1 MPRRWPEP
9 AAIAAEID
17 RIRSLRLD
25 ALRRQW
31 RLVFG
36 RLPPTGLSKDLLG
49 RMIAARLQERAFGG
63 LRDAK
68 DYFADLPELALAPDI
83 LT

>member
-1 MPRRWPEP
+1 MRRGWREP

-31 RLVFG
+31 RLAFG
-36 RLPPTGLSKDLLG
+36 RVPPAGEEADGGS
-49 RMIAARLQERAFGG
+49 RA
-63 LRDAK
+63 LTA
-68 DYFADLPELALAPDI
+68 ELADSKSSARGGWEP
-83 LT
+83 